1 MGGSNYSYYN
11 INMDDT
17 RIGGIN
23 VTLAEK
29 IEEILKDE
37 LKPENIKTVI
47 DMAEFLKFKENQK
60 IWNKI
65 NESEHEYISEEERLH
80 LKEIKLNGEFIDQDN
95 LLKELEINKDEI

>member
-1 MGGSNYSYYN
+1 M
-11 INMDDT
+11 
-17 RIGGIN
+17 
-23 VTLAEK
+23 TLAKK

-60 IWNKI
+60 IWSKI